1 VSGEADAATPA
12 DAVIQKA
19 RVLLLDQD
27 DRALLF
33 YTRADVA
40 TNPTRWLTPGGHL
53 EASETHAV
61 GAARELFEET
71 GLVVPAG
78 ELGSP
83 FYSRDFEAEPAP
95 GIRRSYH
102 EEWYLH
108 RTLHFSPVDDN
119 WTPEERVDVEQWRWF
134 ALAEIRESA
143 DSFEPAD
150 LPEVLERVLRSA
162 D

>member
-1 VSGEADAATPA
+1 MSGEADAATPA

-27 DRALLF
+27 GRALLLL
-33 YTRADVA
+33 TRADVSR
-40 TNPTRWLTPGGHL
+40 NPTRWFTPGGHL
-53 EASETHAV
+53 EAGESSPV

-71 GLVVPAG
+71 GLVVAADA
-78 ELGSP
+78 LGSP
-83 FYSRDFEAEPAP
+83 IHSRDFEAEPAA

-108 RTLHFSPVDDN
+108 RTPHFSPVDDN

-134 ALAEIRESA
+134 ALAEIRGSA

-150 LPEVLERVLRSA
+150 LPDVLERVLGSA
-162 D
+162 V

>member
-1 VSGEADAATPA
+1 MSGEADAATPA
-12 DAVIQKA
+12 GTVIQKA

-40 TNPTRWLTPGGHL
+40 THPTRWLTPGGHL
-53 EASETHAV
+53 EVGETYAV

-71 GLVVPAG
+71 GLVLAADR
-78 ELGSP
+78 LGSP

-95 GIRRSYH
+95 GIRRRYH
-102 EEWYLH
+102 EEWYLQ
-108 RTLHFSPVDDN
+108 RTPHFAPVSDN
-119 WTPEERVDVEQWRWF
+119 WTPEEHVDVEEWRWF
-134 ALAEIRESA
+134 TLAEIRESA

-150 LPEVLERVLRSA
+150 LPEVLERVLGTVA
-162 D
+162 